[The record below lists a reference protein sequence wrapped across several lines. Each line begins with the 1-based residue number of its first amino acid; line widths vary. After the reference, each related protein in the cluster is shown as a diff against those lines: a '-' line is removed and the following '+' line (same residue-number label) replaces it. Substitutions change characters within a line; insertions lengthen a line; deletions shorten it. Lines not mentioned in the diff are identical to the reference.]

1 MSPVRAR
8 SRARK
13 AVVLLAV
20 LVVTVL
26 LSLAAYKYSDYMLS
40 EYRATDAAI
49 RSSQAKMYADS
60 GVDYTAAM
68 LVGDALGG
76 NPWDNTGAFQNIAV
90 GGPDSNG
97 RQDGRFTVLSL
108 RAPEDV
114 NGGQPYVFGAQDEA
128 SKINLNSLLAL
139 DKGVGDIG
147 QKILMALPNMTEDVA
162 AAILDWMDPDD
173 TPRTGGAENETY
185 SGLGVPYRCKN
196 GPLDSL
202 EELLLV
208 RGVTPQLLF
217 GNDKNRN
224 GILDADEQDGGGVL
238 DMGWSAYLTV
248 YSREANADS
257 TGKARVNLNG
267 KDVTQ
272 LYTQLQSAL
281 GQELALFVMAYKL
294 YGPANT
300 AATGTVSVGKG
311 GGIALKMT
319 IPKPA
324 PPDVQAV
331 TNKVQED
338 LAKASQSSGQKTP
351 MKKIGSLWDMA
362 TGEVQ
367 VAVPDGDKKT
377 KTVSYPSPLADPS
390 RQRELLPLLLDKCTT
405 SDRLDLRPRVNAMSA
420 PATVL
425 NAFKEVA
432 GLTDA
437 DVQNIISKRP
447 TPDVS
452 GTDPVYKTAAWLV
465 TDCNIPAK
473 TMKQL
478 DPYLTGTTQ
487 VYRIQSLGYSQR
499 GGPTAR
505 VEAVIDTNMGRP
517 RIVYWRDLS
526 ELGKGFELPRDDR

>member
-8 SRARK
+8 SRK

-26 LSLAAYKYSDYMLS
+26 LTLAAYKYSDYMLS
-40 EYRATDAAI
+40 EYRATHATI
-49 RSSQAKMYADS
+49 RASQARMYAES
-60 GVDYTAAM
+60 GVDYTAMM

-76 NPWDNTGAFQNIAV
+76 NPWDNTAAFQNVAV
-90 GGPDSNG
+90 GAPDGDG

-108 RAPEDV
+108 RSPEDISG
-114 NGGQPYVFGAQDEA
+114 GGQAYAFGAQDEA

-139 DKGVGDIG
+139 DKGQGVLG
-147 QKILMALPNMTEDVA
+147 QQILMALPNMTEDVA

-185 SGLGVPYRCKN
+185 SAQNPPYRCKN

-217 GNDKNRN
+217 GNDRNRN
-224 GILDADEQDGGGVL
+224 GVLDPDEQDGGGVL

-257 TGKARVNLNG
+257 TGKARINLNG
-267 KDVTQ
+267 KDVNQ
-272 LYTQLQSAL
+272 LYTQLSAGL
-281 GQELALFVMAYKL
+281 GQEMALFIMAYKL

-300 AATGTVSVGKG
+300 SATISIGSSKG
-311 GGIALKMT
+311 GGTSFKMS

-324 PPDVQAV
+324 AVDVQAV

-338 LAKASQSSGQKTP
+338 LANATQNPSKAPQ
-351 MKKIGSLWDMA
+351 MKRIRSLWDMA

-367 VAVPDGDKKT
+367 VSVTDSNKKSR
-377 KTVSYPSPLADPS
+377 TVSYPSPLADPS
-390 RQRELLPLLLDKCTT
+390 RQRELLPILLDKCTT
-405 SDRLDLRPRVNAMSA
+405 SARLDLRPRVNVMSA
-420 PATVL
+420 PLTVM
-425 NAFKEVA
+425 NSFKTLA
-432 GLTDA
+432 GLTDS

-447 TPDVS
+447 TPDVAGS
-452 GTDPVYKTAAWLV
+452 DPLYQTAAWLV
-465 TDCNIPAK
+465 TECNIPAD
-473 TMKQL
+473 TMKKL
-478 DPYLTGTTQ
+478 DPYVTGKTQ
-487 VYRIQSLGYSQR
+487 VYRIQALGYSQR

-526 ELGKGFELPRDDR
+526 ELGKGFDLPRGEQ